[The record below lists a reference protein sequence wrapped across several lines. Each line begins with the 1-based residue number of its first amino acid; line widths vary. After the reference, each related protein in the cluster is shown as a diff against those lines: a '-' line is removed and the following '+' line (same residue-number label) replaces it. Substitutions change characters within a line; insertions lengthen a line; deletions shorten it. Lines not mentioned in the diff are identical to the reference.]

1 MSTTVSNAQTNRMTV
16 FRFLRSYGQ
25 IAVLVLLALILSL
38 FTPRMFTEVNLMNL
52 ARQTSIIAL
61 VAAGQTLIILTGA
74 IDLSVGAV
82 LALCAVIFAGLL
94 QSGYDLPVALA
105 GGLFVGALAGLVNG
119 VLVARFRLAS
129 FVVTLAMLSVAKGLT
144 LLYTGA
150 SPIAITSE
158 SALVLGQ
165 ARWFSIPAPIWLA
178 IGVYTLLWFIMR
190 ATIFGRYVYAIGG
203 NEEAAILAA
212 VPVTRYK
219 IYVFL
224 LAGVL
229 TGFAGVVLA
238 SRLGSAVPTAGDG
251 MELVAITAV
260 VLGGTSLL
268 GGEGRIW
275 ATIVGAALLNLISNA
290 LNLLNVNSY
299 YQAVA
304 TGCIVAIAVLAD
316 RYLRSSTRK

>member
-1 MSTTVSNAQTNRMTV
+1 MSMTVSNAQANRMTV

-82 LALCAVIFAGLL
+82 LALGAVIFAGLL
-94 QSGYDLPVALA
+94 QGGYDLPVALA
-105 GGLFVGALAGLVNG
+105 GALFVGALAGLVNG
-119 VLVARFRLAS
+119 VMVARFRLAS
-129 FVVTLAMLSVAKGLT
+129 FVVTLATLSVAKGLT

-165 ARWFSIPAPIWLA
+165 ARWFGIPAPIWLA
-178 IGVYTLLWFIMR
+178 IGVYALLWFVMR

-219 IYVFL
+219 IYVFV

>member
-105 GGLFVGALAGLVNG
+105 GALFVGALAGLVNG

-129 FVVTLAMLSVAKGLT
+129 FVVTLATLSVAKGLT

-165 ARWFSIPAPIWLA
+165 ARWLGIPAPIWLA
-178 IGVYTLLWFIMR
+178 IGVYALLWFIMR

-212 VPVTRYK
+212 VSVTRYK

-268 GGEGRIW
+268 GGEGRVW

>member
-1 MSTTVSNAQTNRMTV
+1 MSTTASNAQTNRMTV
-16 FRFLRSYGQ
+16 LRFLRSYGQ

-61 VAAGQTLIILTGA
+61 VAAGQTLIVLTGA

-94 QSGYDLPVALA
+94 QGGYDLPVALA
-105 GGLFVGALAGLVNG
+105 GALFVGALAGLVNG

-129 FVVTLAMLSVAKGLT
+129 FVVTLATLSVAKGLT

-158 SALVLGQ
+158 IALVLGQ
-165 ARWFSIPAPIWLA
+165 ARWFGIPAPIWLA
-178 IGVYTLLWFIMR
+178 IGVYVLLWFIMR